1 MFTPKNYLDNS
12 FSISV
17 VIPTF
22 NRLIYLER
30 AIKSVL
36 NQTISVNEI
45 IIVDDGSDDGTSEII
60 HSNYPNLKYIFQSNS
75 GVSAARNTG
84 IKAASSNWIAFL
96 DSDDAWVTNKIQKQI
111 TELELNPEMNFCHS
125 NEIWIRNGRE
135 IKQKNTHKKFGGFI
149 FDKCLDKCRISPST
163 VICRKS
169 LLIKLNGFDEDLA
182 ICEDYD
188 LWLRITSDNPVIYI
202 EKPLII
208 KYGGHQDQLSR
219 NSEGIESYH
228 IKSLEKLLKQDFP
241 SEHRIAME
249 NMLINKLKIYANG
262 AKKRGRVNI
271 YNKFIKRIDELSYQA

>member
-45 IIVDDGSDDGTSEII
+45 IIVDDGSDDGTSEFI

-135 IKQKNTHKKFGGFI
+135 IKQKNTHKKFGGYI

-188 LWLRITSDNPVIYI
+188 LWLRITSNNPVIYI

-228 IKSLEKLLKQDFP
+228 IKSLEKLLKQDFH

>member
-1 MFTPKNYLDNS
+1 LDNS

-45 IIVDDGSDDGTSEII
+45 IIVDDGSDDGTSEFI

-228 IKSLEKLLKQDFP
+228 IKSLEKLLKQDFH

>member
-45 IIVDDGSDDGTSEII
+45 IIVDDGSDDGTSEFIY
-60 HSNYPNLKYIFQSNS
+60 SNYPNLKYIFQSNS

-188 LWLRITSDNPVIYI
+188 LWLRITSNNPVIYI

>member
-22 NRLIYLER
+22 NRFIYLER

-45 IIVDDGSDDGTSEII
+45 IIVDDGSDDGTSEFI

>member
-45 IIVDDGSDDGTSEII
+45 IIVDDGSDDGTSEFI

-125 NEIWIRNGRE
+125 NEIWIRNGKE

>member
-45 IIVDDGSDDGTSEII
+45 IIVDDGSDDGTSEFI

-135 IKQKNTHKKFGGFI
+135 IKQKNTHKKFGGYI

-169 LLIKLNGFDEDLA
+169 LLIKLNGFDEDLS

-188 LWLRITSDNPVIYI
+188 LWLRITSNNPVIYI

-228 IKSLEKLLKQDFP
+228 IKSLEKLLKQDFH

>member
-1 MFTPKNYLDNS
+1 LDNS

-45 IIVDDGSDDGTSEII
+45 IIVDDGSDDGTSEFI

>member
-45 IIVDDGSDDGTSEII
+45 IIVDDGSDDGTSEFI

-149 FDKCLDKCRISPST
+149 FNKCLDKCRISPST

-228 IKSLEKLLKQDFP
+228 IKSLEKLLKQDFH

>member
-45 IIVDDGSDDGTSEII
+45 IIVDDGSDDGTSEFI

-111 TELELNPEMNFCHS
+111 TELELNLEINFCHS
-125 NEIWIRNGRE
+125 NEIWIRNGKE

-228 IKSLEKLLKQDFP
+228 IKSLEKLLKQDFH

>member
-45 IIVDDGSDDGTSEII
+45 IIVDDGSDDGTSEFV
-60 HSNYPNLKYIFQSNS
+60 HSNYPNIKYIFQSNS

-125 NEIWIRNGRE
+125 NEIWIRNGKV

-149 FDKCLDKCRISPST
+149 FNKCLDKCRISPST

-188 LWLRITSDNPVIYI
+188 LWLRITSNNPVIYI

>member
-36 NQTISVNEI
+36 NQTTSVNEI
-45 IIVDDGSDDGTSEII
+45 IIVDDGSDDGTSEFI

-188 LWLRITSDNPVIYI
+188 LWLRITSNNPVIYI

-228 IKSLEKLLKQDFP
+228 IKSLEKLLKQDFH

>member
-45 IIVDDGSDDGTSEII
+45 IIVDDGSDDGTSEFI

-111 TELELNPEMNFCHS
+111 TELELNPEINFCHS

-228 IKSLEKLLKQDFP
+228 IKSLEKLLKQDFH

>member
-1 MFTPKNYLDNS
+1 
-12 FSISV
+12 
-17 VIPTF
+17 
-22 NRLIYLER
+22 
-30 AIKSVL
+30 
-36 NQTISVNEI
+36 
-45 IIVDDGSDDGTSEII
+45 
-60 HSNYPNLKYIFQSNS
+60 
-75 GVSAARNTG
+75 
-84 IKAASSNWIAFL
+84 L

-125 NEIWIRNGRE
+125 NEIWIRNGKK

-228 IKSLEKLLKQDFP
+228 IKSLEKLLKQDFH

>member
-22 NRLIYLER
+22 NRFIYLER

-45 IIVDDGSDDGTSEII
+45 IIVDDGSDDGTSEFI

-188 LWLRITSDNPVIYI
+188 LWLRITSNNPVIYI

-228 IKSLEKLLKQDFP
+228 IKSLEKLLKQDFH

>member
-45 IIVDDGSDDGTSEII
+45 IIVDDGSDDGTSEFI

-188 LWLRITSDNPVIYI
+188 LWLRITSNNPVIYI

-241 SEHRIAME
+241 PEHRISME

>member
-45 IIVDDGSDDGTSEII
+45 IIVDDGSDDGTSEFI

-96 DSDDAWVTNKIQKQI
+96 DSDDAWVANKIQKQI

-125 NEIWIRNGRE
+125 NEIWIRNGKE

-149 FDKCLDKCRISPST
+149 FNKCLDKCRISPST
-163 VICRKS
+163 VICRRS

-188 LWLRITSDNPVIYI
+188 LWLRITSNNPVIYI

>member
-45 IIVDDGSDDGTSEII
+45 IIVDDGSDDGTSEFI

-169 LLIKLNGFDEDLA
+169 LLIKLNGFDEDLS

-188 LWLRITSDNPVIYI
+188 LWLRITSNNPVIYI

-228 IKSLEKLLKQDFP
+228 
-241 SEHRIAME
+241 
-249 NMLINKLKIYANG
+249 
-262 AKKRGRVNI
+262 
-271 YNKFIKRIDELSYQA
+271 

>member
-1 MFTPKNYLDNS
+1 VFTPKNYLDNS

-45 IIVDDGSDDGTSEII
+45 IIVDDGSDDGTSEFI
-60 HSNYPNLKYIFQSNS
+60 HFNYPNLKYIFQSNS

-125 NEIWIRNGRE
+125 NEIWIRNGSE
-135 IKQKNTHKKFGGFI
+135 IKQKNTHKKFGGLI

-169 LLIKLNGFDEDLA
+169 LLINLKGFDEDFL

-188 LWLRITSDNPVIYI
+188 LWLRVTSQNPVLYI
-202 EKPLII
+202 DKPLII
-208 KYGGHQDQLSR
+208 KYAGHKDQLSK
-219 NSEGIESYH
+219 NSEGIEGYH
-228 IKSLEKLLKQDFP
+228 IKSLEKLIKQDFTLEQR
-241 SEHRIAME
+241 SAIR
-249 NMLINKLKIYANG
+249 NMLMKKLKIYANG
-262 AKKRGRVNI
+262 AKKRGKVKT

>member
-1 MFTPKNYLDNS
+1 VFTPKNYLDNS

-45 IIVDDGSDDGTSEII
+45 IIVDDGSDDGTSEFI

-188 LWLRITSDNPVIYI
+188 LWLRITSNNPVIYI

-228 IKSLEKLLKQDFP
+228 IKSLEKLLKQDFH

>member
-45 IIVDDGSDDGTSEII
+45 IIVDDGSDDGTSEFI

-96 DSDDAWVTNKIQKQI
+96 DSDDAWVANKIQKQI

-149 FDKCLDKCRISPST
+149 CDKCLDKCRISPST

-228 IKSLEKLLKQDFP
+228 IKSLEKLLKQDFH

>member
-1 MFTPKNYLDNS
+1 LDNS

-45 IIVDDGSDDGTSEII
+45 IIVDDGSDDGTSEFI

-188 LWLRITSDNPVIYI
+188 LWLRITSNNPVIYI

>member
-1 MFTPKNYLDNS
+1 VFTPKNYLDNS

-45 IIVDDGSDDGTSEII
+45 IIVDDGSDDGTSEFV
-60 HSNYPNLKYIFQSNS
+60 HSNYPNIKYIFQSNS

-135 IKQKNTHKKFGGFI
+135 IKQKNTHKKFGGYI

-169 LLIKLNGFDEDLA
+169 LLIKLNGFDEDLS

-188 LWLRITSDNPVIYI
+188 LWLRITSNNPVIYI

-228 IKSLEKLLKQDFP
+228 IKSLEKLLMQDFP
-241 SEHRIAME
+241 SEHRIAMK

>member
-45 IIVDDGSDDGTSEII
+45 IIVDDGSDDGTSEFI

-228 IKSLEKLLKQDFP
+228 IKSLEKLLKQNFP

>member
-45 IIVDDGSDDGTSEII
+45 IIVDDGSDDGTSEFI

-135 IKQKNTHKKFGGFI
+135 IKQKNTHKKFGGLI

-228 IKSLEKLLKQDFP
+228 IKSLEKLLKQDFH

>member
-45 IIVDDGSDDGTSEII
+45 IIVDDGSDDGTSEFV
-60 HSNYPNLKYIFQSNS
+60 HSNYPNIKYIFQSNS

-135 IKQKNTHKKFGGFI
+135 IKQKNTHKKFGGYI

-188 LWLRITSDNPVIYI
+188 LWLRITSNNPVIYI

>member
-1 MFTPKNYLDNS
+1 MDNS

-45 IIVDDGSDDGTSEII
+45 IIVDDGSDDGTSEFI

-188 LWLRITSDNPVIYI
+188 LWLRITSNNPVIYI

>member
-45 IIVDDGSDDGTSEII
+45 IIVDDGSDDGTSEFI

-228 IKSLEKLLKQDFP
+228 IKSLEKLLKQDFH

>member
-1 MFTPKNYLDNS
+1 LDNS

-45 IIVDDGSDDGTSEII
+45 IIVDDGSDDGTSEFI

-188 LWLRITSDNPVIYI
+188 LWLRITSNNPVIYI

-241 SEHRIAME
+241 PEHRISME

>member
-45 IIVDDGSDDGTSEII
+45 IIVDDGSDDGTSEFV
-60 HSNYPNLKYIFQSNS
+60 HSNYPNIKYIFQSNS

>member
-45 IIVDDGSDDGTSEII
+45 IIVDDGSDDGTSEFI

-125 NEIWIRNGRE
+125 NEIWIRNGKK
-135 IKQKNTHKKFGGFI
+135 IKQKK
-149 FDKCLDKCRISPST
+149 
-163 VICRKS
+163 
-169 LLIKLNGFDEDLA
+169 
-182 ICEDYD
+182 
-188 LWLRITSDNPVIYI
+188 NPQKVW
-202 EKPLII
+202 
-208 KYGGHQDQLSR
+208 
-219 NSEGIESYH
+219 
-228 IKSLEKLLKQDFP
+228 
-241 SEHRIAME
+241 
-249 NMLINKLKIYANG
+249 
-262 AKKRGRVNI
+262 RV
-271 YNKFIKRIDELSYQA
+271 YF

>member
-1 MFTPKNYLDNS
+1 VFTPKNYLDNS

-45 IIVDDGSDDGTSEII
+45 IIVDDGSDDGTSEFI

-96 DSDDAWVTNKIQKQI
+96 DSDDAWVANKIQKQI

-125 NEIWIRNGRE
+125 NEIWIRNGKE

-149 FDKCLDKCRISPST
+149 FNKCLDKCRISPST
-163 VICRKS
+163 VICRRS

-188 LWLRITSDNPVIYI
+188 LWLRITSNNPVIYI

-228 IKSLEKLLKQDFP
+228 IKSLEKLLMQDFP